1 MTPDLDRDY
10 YRACPDSTLVEM
22 ARHSDSELALV
33 LGEALAEAL
42 SIRKNDSAYIDALE
56 ANVERLEND
65 KADLD
70 RYIYHLKASIIDRE
84 TTLRDRG

>member
-1 MTPDLDRDY
+1 MTTDLDRDY
-10 YRACPDSTLVEM
+10 YRACPDRTLVEM

-56 ANVERLEND
+56 ANVERLEREID
-65 KADLD
+65 DLRSALFD
-70 RYIYHLKASIIDRE
+70 
-84 TTLRDRG
+84 

>member
-10 YRACPDSTLVEM
+10 YRACPDQTLVEM

-42 SIRKNDSAYIDALE
+42 SVRKNDSNYIDALE
-56 ANVERLEND
+56 ANVGRLEREIND
-65 KADLD
+65 
-70 RYIYHLKASIIDRE
+70 
-84 TTLRDRG
+84 LRSALFD

>member
-33 LGEALAEAL
+33 LGEALAYAIDE
-42 SIRKNDSAYIDALE
+42 RKRDNTYIDALE
-56 ANVERLEND
+56 ANVARLERD
-65 KADLD
+65 IEDLQA
-70 RYIYHLKASIIDRE
+70 ASFD
-84 TTLRDRG
+84 